1 MDIIKTHESEI
12 MCNTCKTQY
21 DKVIQHIKT
30 LDYKQEAPNYFNQKV
45 NTILLIKDSVDER
58 GRINLNMVKVTTS
71 VVYLE

>member
-30 LDYKQEAPNYFNQKV
+30 LDYKQEAPNYFKQKV
-45 NTILLIKDSVDER
+45 NTILLIKGSVDER